1 VLQDLNKRKYSN
13 ENVFCFIFT
22 TEESVMIYN
31 GGEQVA
37 IFRDCNGCGML
48 HFLRYPKVGSVA
60 ASLEPKLDK
69 TLRFNI

>member
-1 VLQDLNKRKYSN
+1 
-13 ENVFCFIFT
+13 
-22 TEESVMIYN
+22 MIYN